1 MATLKDRLRQLRKQ
15 YKLTQKEVAEFLGI
29 TESAYG
35 FYEQGRNEPSLETIR
50 KLAKKY
56 DVNIS
61 YLMGESDIP
70 SGSESIKDKKMD
82 GLAFIDGET
91 PLTEEEKE
99 YLKESLELF
108 RRMKAKR
115 EQQKP

>member
-1 MATLKDRLRQLRKQ
+1 MWETGDRVPDTPTIHRL
-15 YKLTQKEVAEFLGI
+15 AEIFDISADYLLGL
-29 TESAYG
+29 SD
-35 FYEQGRNEPSLETIR
+35 NPSP
-50 KLAKKY
+50 
-56 DVNIS
+56 V
-61 YLMGESDIP
+61 
-70 SGSESIKDKKMD
+70 IKNVDDKD